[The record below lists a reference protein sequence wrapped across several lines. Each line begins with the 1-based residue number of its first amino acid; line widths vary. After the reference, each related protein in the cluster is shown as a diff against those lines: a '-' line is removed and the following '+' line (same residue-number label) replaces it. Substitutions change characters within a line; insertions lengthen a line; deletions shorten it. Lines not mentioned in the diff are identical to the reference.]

1 MVPSIYGEN
10 MFDEFF
16 DNNGFFGSHSPLFGK
31 NSKNLMKTDI
41 RATDDAKAYRFAV
54 ELPGFKKD
62 EISLDIKDG
71 YLTIAAQKGL
81 DKDEQDKKGRV
92 LRQERYAGAC
102 SRSFYVGNVKP
113 EDVKAKYE
121 DGVLSVIVPKED
133 VKKFASSTAIDM
145 PTLSSALRASA
156 DIAFISSVSRFLPN
170 TREITLGRLISRLS
184 LMFSVMVKPG
194 SSMNS

>member
-1 MVPSIYGEN
+1 MLPTVFGEN
-10 MFDEFF
+10 LFDDFF
-16 DNNGFFGSHSPLFGK
+16 DDSFGMMNARSPLYGK
-31 NSKNLMKTDI
+31 HARNLMKTDI
-41 RATDDAKAYRFAV
+41 RETDDAKAYRFAV

-92 LRQERYAGAC
+92 LRQERYAGSC

-133 VKKFASSTAIDM
+133 VKKLVSSTAI
-145 PTLSSALRASA
+145 A
-156 DIAFISSVSRFLPN
+156 I
-170 TREITLGRLISRLS
+170 E
-184 LMFSVMVKPG
+184 
-194 SSMNS
+194 

>member
-10 MFDEFF
+10 MFDDFF
-16 DNNGFFGSHSPLFGK
+16 ASPFFGGHDPLFGK
-31 NSKNLMKTDI
+31 HTRNLMKTDI
-41 RATDDAKAYRFAV
+41 RETDDAKAYRFAV

-71 YLTIAAQKGL
+71 YMSINAAKGL
-81 DKDEQDKKGRV
+81 DRDEEDKKGRV

-121 DGVLSVIVPKED
+121 SGVLTVIVPKED
-133 VKKFASSTAIDM
+133 VKK
-145 PTLSSALRASA
+145 LSSGSA
-156 DIAFISSVSRFLPN
+156 IAI
-170 TREITLGRLISRLS
+170 E
-184 LMFSVMVKPG
+184 
-194 SSMNS
+194 